1 MLLSQ
6 LQILLLDLSLIL
18 KLFFFVFNKF
28 KTQKRESKNG
38 NYSKRNSWRAPN
50 TWEPDADF
58 VQTLSL
64 YSKKIFNFFSV
75 LGCALLKLGHFY
87 KYIRRNTAQKIKK
100 KPDFNVNVF
109 FTDIILLLFY
119 RVDVKIPSV
128 KIKMTLI
135 VANPNTNKS
144 VIID

>member
-1 MLLSQ
+1 MGTAQKEILGELPTLESPMLALS
-6 LQILLLDLSLIL
+6 
-18 KLFFFVFNKF
+18 KP
-28 KTQKRESKNG
+28 
-38 NYSKRNSWRAPN
+38 Y
-50 TWEPDADF
+50 
-58 VQTLSL
+58 L
-64 YSKKIFNFFSV
+64 YIPKKIFNFFSV
-75 LGCALLKLGHFY
+75 LGRALLKLGHFY